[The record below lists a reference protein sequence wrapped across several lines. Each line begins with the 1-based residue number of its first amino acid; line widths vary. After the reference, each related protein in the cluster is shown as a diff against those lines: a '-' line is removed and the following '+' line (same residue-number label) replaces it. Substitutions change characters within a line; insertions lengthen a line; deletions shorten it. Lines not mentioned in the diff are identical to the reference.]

1 MTALQGTSNIVVA
14 EAAATK
20 DEISVLRS
28 LGPRMPKVTE
38 AKFWPSLM
46 AKSYRS
52 TK

>member
-28 LGPRMPKVTE
+28 LGSQY
-38 AKFWPSLM
+38 AQGDGG
-46 AKSYRS
+46 
-52 TK
+52 